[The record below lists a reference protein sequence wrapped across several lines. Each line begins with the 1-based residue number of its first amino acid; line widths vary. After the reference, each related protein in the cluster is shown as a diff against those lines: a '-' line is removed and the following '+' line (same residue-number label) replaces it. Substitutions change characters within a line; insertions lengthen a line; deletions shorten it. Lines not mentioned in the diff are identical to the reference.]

1 MKGFFLDNILSKVE
15 SLDSKNLQAFI
26 HKLIKHKDF
35 LEIVFNAVKEG
46 IVVIDRDLNIRYYN
60 RSASDMLGIPEES
73 KELKISTFFKNV
85 DWSRILQYDEKDWY
99 RISRQELEIFYPVRR
114 IISFYVVPHDDGD
127 NLATIILSDI
137 TEKIRSQE
145 ENIESEKVALMSMLA
160 AGVAH
165 EIGNPLNS
173 LNIHL
178 ELLERDFK
186 GKMDGEAMDILNT
199 ARSEVKRLD
208 LIISQFLGA
217 IRPSKTIYEPLDVQD
232 ILTYTVEFMK
242 NELDEHSVVVER
254 NFLDVCPLINGDHNQ
269 LKQAF
274 FNIIKNAMQAMPGGG
289 EIRLETFH
297 DNDKDKLF
305 VVVSDTGCGIAAN
318 DIANIFEP
326 YFTKKNKGTGLG
338 LMIVEKIIREHGA
351 ELTVESEPGKGSKF
365 IVAFPLKT
373 HKIKLLESNINTYND
388 QPKPQGEICQNE

>member
-15 SLDSKNLQAFI
+15 SLDAKNLQAFI
-26 HKLIKHKDF
+26 HKLIKHKEF

-46 IVVIDRDLNIRYYN
+46 IVVIDRDLNIMYYN
-60 RSASDMLGIPEES
+60 RSSSDMLGIPEES
-73 KELKISTFFKNV
+73 KELKISTFLKNV
-85 DWSRILQYDEKDWY
+85 NWGRILQYDEKDWY
-99 RISRQELEIFYPVRR
+99 RISRQELEIFYPARR
-114 IISFYVVPHDDGD
+114 NLSFYVVPHDDGD

-137 TEKIRSQE
+137 TEKVKSQE
-145 ENIESEKVALMSMLA
+145 DNIQSEKVALMSMLA

-178 ELLERDFK
+178 ELLEREFK
-186 GKMDGEAMDILNT
+186 GNMDAEALDILHT

-217 IRPSKTIYEPLDVQD
+217 IRPTKTTYELLDVQD

-242 NELDEHSVVVER
+242 NELDEHSIGVER
-254 NFLDVCPLINGDHNQ
+254 NFLEVCPLINGDHNQ

-274 FNIIKNAMQAMPGGG
+274 FNIIKNAMQAMPSGGL
-289 EIRLETFH
+289 IRVETFH
-297 DNDKDKLF
+297 DDDKDKLF
-305 VVVSDTGCGIAAN
+305 VVVSDTGCGISAN

-326 YFTKKNKGTGLG
+326 YFTNKNKGTGLG
-338 LMIVEKIIREHGA
+338 LMIVEKIVREHGA

-365 IVAFPLKT
+365 IITFPLRT
-373 HKIKLLESNINTYND
+373 HKVKLLESR
-388 QPKPQGEICQNE
+388 Q